1 VNDRR
6 DKQAKIARTKG
17 ITVQAERE
25 GRSLSKGQT
34 KRSLGRNMALEV
46 CGVTQGS
53 RCAAKDIW
61 W

>member
-1 VNDRR
+1 MKEEKVEVF
-6 DKQAKIARTKG
+6 Q
-17 ITVQAERE
+17 
-25 GRSLSKGQT
+25 KGQT